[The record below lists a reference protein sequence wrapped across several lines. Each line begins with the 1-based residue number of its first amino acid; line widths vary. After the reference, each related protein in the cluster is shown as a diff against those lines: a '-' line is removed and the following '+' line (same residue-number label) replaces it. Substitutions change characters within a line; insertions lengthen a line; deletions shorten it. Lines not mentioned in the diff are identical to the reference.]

1 MGDKEIYYFR
11 KKTTMKKIILSL
23 AILFPFVC
31 FSQDLKPFD
40 KTEFDTEKINSLYN
54 KFSEL
59 AEREGVQD
67 IKNILNY
74 GNKNFSWINDEKV
87 KKRRQKEFIVK
98 QMYSMYAVIYLRE
111 LNAESEKE
119 ADFILFQFSKG
130 QKSEIPIWDEI
141 HKKIWSYLM

>member
-1 MGDKEIYYFR
+1 
-11 KKTTMKKIILSL
+11 MKKLLFIFLSL
-23 AILFPFVC
+23 TFSSIC
-31 FSQDLKPFD
+31 FSQDLKPYD

-59 AEREGVQD
+59 AERDGAED
-67 IKNILNY
+67 IKNIFNY
-74 GNKNFSWINDEKV
+74 GNKNFSWVNDEKV

-98 QMYSMYAVIYLRE
+98 QIYAMFAVVYLRE

-119 ADFILFQFSKG
+119 AEFILFQFSKG

-141 HKKIWSYLM
+141 HKKVWLYLM

>member
-1 MGDKEIYYFR
+1 
-11 KKTTMKKIILSL
+11 MKKL
-23 AILFPFVC
+23 LFIFLTLTFSSIC
-31 FSQDLKPFD
+31 FSQDLKPYD
-40 KTEFDTEKINSLYN
+40 KTELDTEKINSLYN

-59 AEREGVQD
+59 AEREGAED

-74 GNKNFSWINDEKV
+74 GNKNFSWVNDEKV

-98 QMYSMYAVIYLRE
+98 QMYSMFAVVYLRE

-119 ADFILFQFSKG
+119 AEFILFQFSKG

-141 HKKIWSYLM
+141 HKKVWLYLM